1 MGFDGLVATLG
12 TFGTIAGLIIAIL
25 IFAGAGWL
33 VAKARKGN
41 RRTREARQGRHAGG
55 GPDHRD
61 IKQ

>member
-12 TFGTIAGLIIAIL
+12 TFGTIAGLIVAVL
-25 IFAGAGWL
+25 IFGGAAWL
-33 VAKARKGN
+33 VSSARKGN
-41 RRTREARQGRHAGG
+41 RRTREARHDPHAGR